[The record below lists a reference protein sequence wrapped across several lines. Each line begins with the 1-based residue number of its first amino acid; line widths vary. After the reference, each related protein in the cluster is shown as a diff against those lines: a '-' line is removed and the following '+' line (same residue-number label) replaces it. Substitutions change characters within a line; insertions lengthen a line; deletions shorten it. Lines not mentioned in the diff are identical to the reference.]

1 MLQVKHLGLL
11 QGPYVTAAEQWEET
25 VLKVEDEY
33 HLLVYSAT
41 VWRVGFEMRR
51 RESSADVGEE
61 KWSQGQTR
69 QLEVCHYCR
78 RVRPAI
84 LPILKLILKF
94 FGRSHRP
101 LLGSFGTRCTTRTRT
116 RTV

>member
-1 MLQVKHLGLL
+1 M
-11 QGPYVTAAEQWEET
+11 VTMPMM
-25 VLKVEDEY
+25 VRCLP
-33 HLLVYSAT
+33 HRS
-41 VWRVGFEMRR
+41 GFEMRR

-101 LLGSFGTRCTTRTRT
+101 LSGEFWDEMYDADEDEDSLITITTI
-116 RTV
+116 